1 MKDLIKLLTKETND
15 LLIEYWVDKA
25 SEEII
30 NYLKTDLT
38 SEQVQSKYDKAIIEL
53 CVAYSRVNKDGGIIS
68 SKSQGA
74 RSVSYATSEGLEFTQ
89 SIKNLLPK
97 PKLRCY

>member
-1 MKDLIKLLTKETND
+1 MKELIKLLSKETND
-15 LLIEYWVDKA
+15 LLIEYWINKA

-38 SEQVQSKYDKAIIEL
+38 IDEIQAKYDKAIIEL
-53 CVAYSRVNKDGGIIS
+53 CVVYSKVNKDGGIIS